1 MWVYS
6 WMIKCMEKVNI
17 QLKIDIHMK
26 GISKMMIYKDMEFAP
41 GWMAKNTKENGNIIK
56 WKEREHLPGLIEN
69 AIKVYILKI
78 TIFLIKR

>member
-1 MWVYS
+1 
-6 WMIKCMEKVNI
+6 
-17 QLKIDIHMK
+17 
-26 GISKMMIYKDMEFAP
+26 
-41 GWMAKNTKENGNIIK
+41 MAKNTKENGNIIK